1 MTEQLH
7 FSLSCIGEGNGNPL
21 QCSCLENPR
30 DRGAQWAAIYGVAQS
45 WTRLKWL
52 SRSSSHFFLYIK
64 YPLYIFSSCVLKS
77 LFYPSFIWYEY
88 FVQSFFFPDF
98 FYVTTLLNL
107 LQYCYWVFFLLLFW
121 PQSMQD
127 LSSLTR
133 GWTHEPTL
141 PSSEGK
147 ALITRPPG
155 ESLFS
160 LHVPPKFPHRINGV
174 LTGAKTWITNLYPGN
189 LWKFRSPALQM

>member
-30 DRGAQWAAIYGVAQS
+30 DGGARWAAVYEVTQS

-98 FYVTTLLNL
+98 FYVTILLNL

-121 PQSMQD
+121 PQSIQD
-127 LSSLTR
+127 LISLTR
-133 GWTHEPTL
+133 GRTHKPTL
-141 PSSEGK
+141 PSLEGK
-147 ALITRPPG
+147 ALITRPPYPQNSLTELMVSWLEQRH
-155 ESLFS
+155 ESQIFTLVICGSF
-160 LHVPPKFPHRINGV
+160 VAQPYRCKD
-174 LTGAKTWITNLYPGN
+174 
-189 LWKFRSPALQM
+189 